1 MKIVFFQDIVS
12 MHFASFFRE
21 LSNSNKVYLFVDELI
36 TQKRLN
42 QGWEVPDT
50 GTTKIFVNKD
60 SDFTRKFIDEND
72 ESYFIFSGLH
82 SVKSS
87 ILAFKHTI
95 KKKDRY
101 IGILSEGYKSH
112 DFKTLLRIIR
122 SRLFYLKYGKKI
134 KFIFAIGDIAVKW
147 YVKSG
152 FSEKVVYN
160 WTYFVDNKKSSLIP
174 KTEKN
179 NKFALLFVGELNANK
194 RILNLIDVVK
204 DISDVDLK
212 VVGEGKFTSKV
223 KTYSEIYDN
232 IQYLGILENSLVFE
246 IMKNSDLL
254 ILPSKHDGWGA
265 VTNES
270 LLAGTPVLCTNT
282 CGSSVL
288 LDGRIR
294 GESYKWSKKRTRKL
308 ILKWKGKD
316 NLEVNR
322 NIIIKWSA
330 NLLAENAISYFT
342 DVMHYVSKKTNDLKP
357 KAPWI

>member
-1 MKIVFFQDIVS
+1 
-12 MHFASFFRE
+12 MHFAVFLE
-21 LSNSNKVYLFVDELI
+21 QISNNHEVVLFVDESI
-36 TQKRLN
+36 SKFRIN
-42 QGWEVPDT
+42 QGWKVPKT
-50 GTTKIFVNKD
+50 GKTKIFINKD
-60 SDFTRKFIDEND
+60 INFIKGFIDKNQN
-72 ESYFIFSGLH
+72 SYLIFSSIH
-82 SVKSS
+82 SIKSCE
-87 ILAFKHTI
+87 LAFKYAV
-95 KKKDRY
+95 KKNERL
-101 IGILSEGYKSH
+101 IGIISEGHKSN
-112 DFKTLLRIIR
+112 DLKMPLRIIR

-160 WTYFVDNKKSSLIP
+160 WTYFVDNKKKSSLIP

-179 NKFALLFVGELNANK
+179 NKFALLFVGELNSNK

-342 DVMHYVSKKTNDLKP
+342 DVMHHVSKKTNDLKP

>member
-21 LSNSNKVYLFVDELI
+21 LSNSNEVYLFVDELI

-122 SRLFYLKYGKKI
+122 LR
-134 KFIFAIGDIAVKW
+134 FI
-147 YVKSG
+147 
-152 FSEKVVYN
+152 
-160 WTYFVDNKKSSLIP
+160 L
-174 KTEKN
+174 
-179 NKFALLFVGELNANK
+179 
-194 RILNLIDVVK
+194 
-204 DISDVDLK
+204 
-212 VVGEGKFTSKV
+212 
-223 KTYSEIYDN
+223 
-232 IQYLGILENSLVFE
+232 FE
-246 IMKNSDLL
+246 IRKKN
-254 ILPSKHDGWGA
+254 
-265 VTNES
+265 
-270 LLAGTPVLCTNT
+270 
-282 CGSSVL
+282 
-288 LDGRIR
+288 
-294 GESYKWSKKRTRKL
+294 
-308 ILKWKGKD
+308 
-316 NLEVNR
+316 
-322 NIIIKWSA
+322 
-330 NLLAENAISYFT
+330 
-342 DVMHYVSKKTNDLKP
+342 
-357 KAPWI
+357 